1 MSLEP
6 RMQAATTIRQETTFS
21 LPGISRM
28 CSEKSSDD
36 LLCALKESGLSSS
49 HCAGDV
55 IDIPLSKQ
63 DKSAA
68 ELSQDRV
75 LGAELAGMTI
85 TNPYLELL
93 QKKIRTL
100 RKRLRRI
107 EATEKALESDPS
119 ARNAMD
125 RAQLEAQEHK
135 PEVTATLNV
144 LEELLVSMSKVDEAG
159 QKAKKELGDVSKH
172 HEEKA
177 TSSFVQL
184 IRFFYTLKELDG
196 SKEYLDDQLTG
207 LRGVLDRFRE
217 KLILNAEK
225 AELTDDQRAQRDLYS
240 DVQKL
245 TEASTDSAYEPGSIT
260 YKEIYDHI
268 ERFTHAPNEHH
279 RSRSTVHHLID
290 SGVTANSNQSS
301 KLGTQLPVVECTSAS
316 SSARGSH
323 NNQVPTTED
332 MAPVPPDQEVQ
343 TRNGRKARS
352 GRRGRKGGKSEPTSV
367 RPPMERESMKD
378 LTNPPSVQV
387 ARDMEMIPGTRTM
400 APLPIIFPVHAPGA
414 PMPRPIHLMVPQPL
428 PAYQPPHI
436 NYQFAASYPKV
447 HDQRTPSPRQQAQRI
462 GSGGIGEEMDSLGTG
477 LDGEHIGHGKGHE
490 HRQVSSHSR
499 RQGLNQVPGLEQ
511 TQPPFSTSQ
520 RPSELMH
527 MASTLQQPLVQN
539 DQGLERSH
547 IDMERQAD
555 EASQRQPQHQHPI
568 QRGNGSSKPHTE
580 RSKGIHG
587 DDRIP
592 SYPDIQLQPA
602 HVLHH
607 PFVHQQQYHHI
618 PHYYYPEYRVPCNF
632 GASNIGS
639 PEVQGVMQR
648 FPPGRGTN

>member
-260 YKEIYDHI
+260 Y
-268 ERFTHAPNEHH
+268 
-279 RSRSTVHHLID
+279 L
-290 SGVTANSNQSS
+290 
-301 KLGTQLPVVECTSAS
+301 
-316 SSARGSH
+316 
-323 NNQVPTTED
+323 
-332 MAPVPPDQEVQ
+332 
-343 TRNGRKARS
+343 
-352 GRRGRKGGKSEPTSV
+352 
-367 RPPMERESMKD
+367 
-378 LTNPPSVQV
+378 
-387 ARDMEMIPGTRTM
+387 
-400 APLPIIFPVHAPGA
+400 
-414 PMPRPIHLMVPQPL
+414 
-428 PAYQPPHI
+428 
-436 NYQFAASYPKV
+436 
-447 HDQRTPSPRQQAQRI
+447 
-462 GSGGIGEEMDSLGTG
+462 
-477 LDGEHIGHGKGHE
+477 
-490 HRQVSSHSR
+490 
-499 RQGLNQVPGLEQ
+499 
-511 TQPPFSTSQ
+511 
-520 RPSELMH
+520 
-527 MASTLQQPLVQN
+527 
-539 DQGLERSH
+539 
-547 IDMERQAD
+547 
-555 EASQRQPQHQHPI
+555 
-568 QRGNGSSKPHTE
+568 
-580 RSKGIHG
+580 
-587 DDRIP
+587 
-592 SYPDIQLQPA
+592 
-602 HVLHH
+602 
-607 PFVHQQQYHHI
+607 
-618 PHYYYPEYRVPCNF
+618 
-632 GASNIGS
+632 
-639 PEVQGVMQR
+639 
-648 FPPGRGTN
+648 